1 MSETLIDARGLACP
15 EPVLRARKAI
25 TQADAT
31 NVVVLVDDQDS
42 AENITR
48 MAGTLG
54 WNVTSQQTGKEVR
67 LSLTN
72 AARPASET
80 QSQGQAPTSTT
91 AAPTVVVYVSSN
103 LFGVG
108 DEELGRVLMRSFI
121 KTLKE
126 LTPLPAM
133 ALFANSG
140 VRLTTRG
147 SDLLGDLRDLES
159 KGMRILS
166 CGTCLDYYHWKDSLE
181 VGQVTNMFEIAS
193 SLAAADRVL
202 RP

>member
-80 QSQGQAPTSTT
+80 ESQGQAPTSTT

-103 LFGVG
+103 LFGETQDSSLNQSSPTCG
-108 DEELGRVLMRSFI
+108 HNLCMCFHLG
-121 KTLKE
+121 K
-126 LTPLPAM
+126 
-133 ALFANSG
+133 
-140 VRLTTRG
+140 
-147 SDLLGDLRDLES
+147 
-159 KGMRILS
+159 
-166 CGTCLDYYHWKDSLE
+166 C
-181 VGQVTNMFEIAS
+181 AS
-193 SLAAADRVL
+193 SQLDDGNASEGGLNRHVAGERFPCGIV
-202 RP
+202 